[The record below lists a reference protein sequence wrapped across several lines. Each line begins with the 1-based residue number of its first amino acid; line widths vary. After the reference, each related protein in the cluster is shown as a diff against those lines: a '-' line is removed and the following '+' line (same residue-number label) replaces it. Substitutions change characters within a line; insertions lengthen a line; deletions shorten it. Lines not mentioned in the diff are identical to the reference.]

1 MRGAHSRVTFFT
13 GAFVEH
19 RESRNIPLEIR
30 WIFAAEWSIVALIVH
45 RFRILISA
53 VLLGKL
59 RTREFASTDA
69 WESFVQ
75 RFRRGQQPLPQAWA
89 DLFGPL
95 RNGGVDDLVIVGQV
109 GQSLDGRIATATGH
123 SKYINCPAG
132 IEHLHRLRA
141 LVDIVVVGVG
151 TAVADDPQLTVR
163 QVAGPQ
169 PARAVIDPRGRLG
182 ANARLF
188 ADDGV
193 RRLLITAEGTR
204 CTPPPGVEVVA
215 LPAKDGNIAPSAI
228 VASLT
233 RAGMRRML
241 IEGGADTLSRFIA
254 ARCLDRLHITV
265 SPVMLGAG
273 GPGIELPPLERA
285 DQAHRMPV
293 RVHMIED
300 DVLFDCDLSAQRVAL
315 GVAKKST

>member
-1 MRGAHSRVTFFT
+1 MADSIIDNSR
-13 GAFVEH
+13 EP
-19 RESRNIPLEIR
+19 N
-30 WIFAAEWSIVALIVH
+30 
-45 RFRILISA
+45 SA
-53 VLLGKL
+53 VQLSNFP
-59 RTREFASTDA
+59 TRKFAFPDT
-69 WESFVQ
+69 WESFVE

-95 RNGGVDDLVIVGQV
+95 CAGTVDDLVVVGQV
-109 GQSLDGRIATATGH
+109 GQSLDGRVATATGH

-151 TAVADDPQLTVR
+151 TALADDPQLTVR

-182 ANARLF
+182 ADAKLF

-193 RRLLITAEGTR
+193 RRLFITTDGSRA
-204 CTPPPGVEVVA
+204 TPPPGVEA
-215 LPAKDGNIAPSAI
+215 ITLPAEDGNIAPSAI
-228 VASLT
+228 VASLAA
-233 RAGMRRML
+233 AGMRRIL
-241 IEGGADTLSRFIA
+241 IEGGADTVSRFIA
-254 ARCLDRLHITV
+254 ARCLDRLHV
-265 SPVMLGAG
+265 NVAPVMLGAG
-273 GPGIELPPLERA
+273 GPGIDLPPLERA

-293 RVHMIED
+293 RVHKIED
-300 DVLFDCDLSAQRVAL
+300 DVLFDCDLSDQRVAI

>member
-1 MRGAHSRVTFFT
+1 MNKS
-13 GAFVEH
+13 
-19 RESRNIPLEIR
+19 
-30 WIFAAEWSIVALIVH
+30 
-45 RFRILISA
+45 RILIPA
-53 VLLGKL
+53 VQLGKL
-59 RTREFASTDA
+59 PTREYASPDA
-69 WESFVQ
+69 WENFVQ

-95 RNGGVDDLVIVGQV
+95 RNGSVDDLVIVGQI
-109 GQSLDGRIATATGH
+109 GQSLDGHVATATGH
-123 SKYINCPAG
+123 SKYINCRAG

-141 LVDIVVVGVG
+141 LVDIVVIGVG

-169 PARAVIDPRGRLG
+169 PARAVIDPRGRL
-182 ANARLF
+182 AATARLF
-188 ADDGV
+188 VDDGV

-204 CTPPPGVEVVA
+204 CTPPPGVEVVT
-215 LPAKDGNIAPSAI
+215 LPSQNGHIAPSAI

-233 RAGMRRML
+233 REGMRRML
-241 IEGGADTLSRFIA
+241 IEGGADTVSRFIT

-265 SPVMLGAG
+265 APVMLGAG

-293 RVHMIED
+293 RVHMIDD